1 AGPAPGPHGVGY
13 MLLYPVFD
21 GQFELGWIG
30 SETTVF
36 VAPVL
41 ALVTIWVWVPRWR
54 AARQTPSG
62 VSPG

>member
-1 AGPAPGPHGVGY
+1 